1 MKNLKL
7 SLFTRSAR
15 VISMTYLGFLLFSTG
30 SIYAKNY
37 LTLPQGRSTFGYKYV
52 VTDDITHKLDPNGK
66 KESYSI
72 REDVNSVQ
80 LEQVGN
86 VFKSYFEILKSIS
99 PEAYNAFSF
108 GEYSVEASGNVK
120 AQGIGMGH
128 GFTHRLT
135 GYFALPLYKAQ
146 STVNLKQ
153 TKFSNIQAVKD
164 ALQGSTPNST
174 TEIFMKQFT
183 EQLPEASGEVLQSL
197 VTNYYGYKPI
207 GKWKK
212 DSPGDMEVGFIYN
225 LANEFSYG
233 TALAFGT
240 VLPTGSVDDP
250 DNLQDIPSGDGQTD
264 FFIENLSGVTL
275 IEGRLDLDLRTR
287 YTHQVASEKYLRIPE
302 NETFPLSAKKTYVQE
317 KLGDKIEADL
327 TFTATYF
334 EHFKNDLSLMY
345 SKKFQDQYT
354 LDNAT
359 AKSYLEKNTD
369 TDAVW
374 IKTGLKFSTIDLF
387 KANKFWVPLDIGAS
401 VQTLLTGRNTPDYT
415 RIDLDFRLYF

>member
-1 MKNLKL
+1 MKNMSKSL
-7 SLFTRSAR
+7 SPVLFQ
-15 VISMTYLGFLLFSTG
+15 VISMTCVAILTTYSASLS
-30 SIYAKNY
+30 AKNY

-72 REDVNSVQ
+72 REDVNSIQ

-86 VFKSYFEILKSIS
+86 VFKSYFEILKSLS

-108 GEYSVEASGNVK
+108 GEYSVEASGSVK

-164 ALQGSTPNST
+164 ALQGSTPNGT
-174 TEIFMKQFT
+174 TESFMKQFT

-225 LANEFSYG
+225 LANEFHYG
-233 TALAFGT
+233 TAMSFGT
-240 VLPTGSVDDP
+240 ILPTGSVDDP
-250 DNLQDIPSGDGQTD
+250 DNLQDISSGDGQTD

-275 IEGRLDLDLRTR
+275 IEGRLDFDVRTR

-302 NETFPLSAKKTYVQE
+302 NETFPLSAKKAYIQE

-327 TFTATYF
+327 VLTATYF
-334 EHFKNDLSLMY
+334 DHFKNDLSLMY
-345 SKKFQDQYT
+345 TKKFKDEYT
-354 LDNAT
+354 LDNST

-369 TDAVW
+369 SDSLWVKA
-374 IKTGLKFSTIDLF
+374 GLKFSTIDLF
-387 KANKFWVPLDIGAS
+387 KANKFWIPLDIGTS
-401 VQTLLTGRNTPDYT
+401 VQTLISGRNTPDYT
-415 RIDLDFRLYF
+415 RIDIDFRLYF